1 MAGNE
6 EELVFPGDKVGTSEE
21 WMAGKGTF
29 EDEGNIYAAQFG
41 KLIFDEDSLEAKV
54 DAVNPIV
61 EVQEGD
67 VIYGS
72 VFMRKE
78 AMVVIMIEKIEGVS
92 RDVKEDVEGT
102 LHISEVSEDYT
113 EELEE
118 EFLVGDI
125 VRAKVTETEPAIK
138 LSTAGK
144 KFGVV
149 RGYCPDCRKAMKF
162 ERKND
167 KLYCENCDIQS
178 DRNISRVYGKIKL
191 KR

>member
-1 MAGNE
+1 MSGNE
-6 EELVFPGDKVGTSEE
+6 EKLVFPGDKVGTSEE
-21 WMAGKGTF
+21 WMAGEGTF
-29 EDEGNIYAAQFG
+29 EDKGNIYAAQFG
-41 KLIFDEDSLEAKV
+41 RLIFDEDSLEAKV

-61 EVQEGD
+61 EVKEGD

-113 EELEE
+113 DSLED

-144 KFGVV
+144 TFGVV
-149 RGYCPDCRKAMKF
+149 RGYCPECRKAMKF
-162 ERKND
+162 ERKRD
-167 KLYCENCDIQS
+167 KLYCENCELRS
-178 DRNISRVYGKIKL
+178 DRKISRVYSKIKL